1 MGGSWLKM
9 VIGIAIFL
17 TFTALL
23 VFLIYKYESPTRAR
37 RKISGRGGDFA
48 E

>member
-1 MGGSWLKM
+1 M
-9 VIGIAIFL
+9 VIGIAILL
-17 TFTALL
+17 TFTAL
-23 VFLIYKYESPTRAR
+23 VAFLIYKYESPTRAR